1 MQIFR
6 IAAVLGSLLVSAC
19 ASIIDG
25 STQQIAIE
33 STPPGAQC
41 DFSRQGSVIGQ
52 TTTPGGVVVQKTKHN
67 IQVSCQKDGY
77 ETTTATLKSGVAGAT
92 WGNIILGGGI
102 GWAIDSASGSDN
114 KYEEF
119 VSVSMVP
126 KIAAGGAP
134 PPAAQA
140 AAPAIATASPATPA
154 TTAAQPPAPAN
165 TVSPS
170 PQMAV
175 AGQRWRIVGGSA
187 PGFAAPDVNS
197 RSTPILSVT
206 ELTYIEQK
214 GDWMQFDYSAAD
226 GTRPRAW
233 LNKANV
239 VAQTASSPAPASGS
253 AVVLRKEHG
262 ATLAIY
268 GQPDVGGNPICP
280 TC

>member
-1 MQIFR
+1 MQFFR

-25 STQQIAIE
+25 TTQQIAIE
-33 STPPGAQC
+33 STPPGATC
-41 DFSRQGSVIGQ
+41 DFSRQGTVIGQ

-67 IQVSCQKDGY
+67 IQVSCQKEGY

-114 KYEEF
+114 KYEEY

-134 PPAAQA
+134 PTAPTAAPAVA
-140 AAPAIATASPATPA
+140 AAPPETSTATAAAPPAPVSATPA
-154 TTAAQPPAPAN
+154 
-165 TVSPS
+165 S
-170 PQMAV
+170 PQMVA
-175 AGQRWRIVGGSA
+175 AGQRWRTVGGSA

-197 RSTPILSVT
+197 RSTPILSAT

-226 GTRPRAW
+226 GARPRVW

-239 VAQTASSPAPASGS
+239 VLQTASSPPPATGS
-253 AVVLRKEHG
+253 IVTFKKEHG
-262 ATLAIY
+262 ATLATY
-268 GQPDVGGNPICP
+268 GQPDTGGNPRCP
-280 TC
+280 SC

>member
-1 MQIFR
+1 M
-6 IAAVLGSLLVSAC
+6 SAC

-41 DFSRQGSVIGQ
+41 DFSRQGTVIGQ
-52 TTTPGGVVVQKTKHN
+52 TMTPGGVVVQKTKHN
-67 IQVSCQKDGY
+67 IQVSCQKEGY

-126 KIAAGGAP
+126 KIAAPGS
-134 PPAAQA
+134 
-140 AAPAIATASPATPA
+140 APATAASAAVAPATTPPPA
-154 TTAAQPPAPAN
+154 TTASTATTPATSGPQPSSQLAA
-165 TVSPS
+165 
-170 PQMAV
+170 A
-175 AGQRWRIVGGSA
+175 AQRWRTVGGSA
-187 PGFAAPDVNS
+187 PGFDQPDVKS
-197 RSTPILSVT
+197 RSTAILSTTDLKYVD
-206 ELTYIEQK
+206 QK
-214 GDWMQFDYSAAD
+214 GDWMQFEYAAAD
-226 GTRPRAW
+226 GTRPRVW

-239 VAQTASSPAPASGS
+239 SQGDTVPSTGT
-253 AVVLRKEHG
+253 VITFRKETG
-262 ATLAIY
+262 ASVATY
-268 GQPDVGGNPICP
+268 GQPDVGGNPRCP

>member
-1 MQIFR
+1 MQILR

-41 DFSRQGSVIGQ
+41 DFSRQGNVIGQ

-67 IQVSCQKDGY
+67 IQISCQKEGY

-126 KIAAGGAP
+126 KIAAPGTAPTATAPVAAATAAP
-134 PPAAQA
+134 P
-140 AAPAIATASPATPA
+140 TPA
-154 TTAAQPPAPAN
+154 PVASQT
-165 TVSPS
+165 S
-170 PQMAV
+170 PQMA
-175 AGQRWRIVGGSA
+175 AAAQRWRTVGGSA
-187 PGFAAPDVNS
+187 PGFDQPDIKS
-197 RSTPILSVT
+197 RSTAILST
-206 ELTYIEQK
+206 TDLKYLDQK
-214 GDWMQFDYSAAD
+214 GDWMQFEYAAPD
-226 GTRPRAW
+226 GTRPRVW
-233 LNKANV
+233 LAKANV
-239 VAQTASSPAPASGS
+239 TQGDPAPSTGS
-253 AVVLRKEHG
+253 VITFRKETG
-262 ATLAIY
+262 ASPIMY
-268 GQPDVGGNPICP
+268 GQSDAGGNPRCP